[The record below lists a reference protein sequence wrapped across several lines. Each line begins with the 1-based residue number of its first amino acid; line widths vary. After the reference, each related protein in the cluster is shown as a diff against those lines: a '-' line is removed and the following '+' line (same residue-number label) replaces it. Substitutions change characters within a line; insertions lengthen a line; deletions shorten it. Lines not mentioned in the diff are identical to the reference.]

1 MIEPLVSIVVPV
13 YNGARFLRESLDSIL
28 RQTYPRTE
36 VIVLDDA
43 SKDETPSI
51 VTSYGDRIRSVRHEP
66 NRGGFGNMNA
76 GIALAT
82 GDMVAIYHADDVYEP
97 TIVEREVSFLNAHPD
112 VGTVF
117 CLDVFIDAT
126 GQEYGRVTLPSE
138 LQRKDVLAYPDVVNA
153 LLRWKNRFL
162 RAPGAMLRRSTYE
175 AIGVFRE
182 EFGIAAD
189 LDLWLRAARHS
200 GIGMLH
206 EYLYRY
212 RHFHGNW
219 SQQYQYLRTE
229 ADTFFTVMD
238 HWLASGERTH
248 ASPRALADFEGQ
260 RAEEYLMNAVA
271 LYIKGDMMRARQ
283 TVNAVR
289 WRAILAASTIQRA
302 RMLALLGVLRALCPL
317 PRIGAVSDA
326 LHARWYPHGSGT
338 IA

>member
-1 MIEPLVSIVVPV
+1 MTDPLVSIVVPV

-36 VIVLDDA
+36 VIVLDDG
-43 SKDETPSI
+43 SKDETPAI
-51 VTSYGDRIRSVRHEP
+51 IASYGSRVRAIRHER

-76 GIALAT
+76 GVALAT
-82 GDMVAIYHADDVYEP
+82 GDLIAIYHADDVYEP
-97 TIVEREVSFLNAHPD
+97 TIVEREVAFLNAHPS

-126 GQEYGRVTLPSE
+126 GREYGRLTLPPD
-138 LQRKDVLAYPDVVNA
+138 LQRKDVLEYRDVLNA

-162 RAPGAMLRRSTYE
+162 RAPGAMLRRSTYA
-175 AIGVFRE
+175 AIGTFRE
-182 EFGIAAD
+182 DFGIAAD

-200 GIGMLH
+200 GIGLLH

-219 SQQYQYLRTE
+219 SQQHQYLRTE
-229 ADTFFTVMD
+229 PDTFFTVID
-238 HWLASGERTH
+238 SWLASGERTH
-248 ASPRALADFEGQ
+248 ASERALADFDGQ
-260 RAEEYLMNAVA
+260 RAEERLMNAVA
-271 LYIKGDMMRARQ
+271 LYIKGDMVRARR
-283 TVNAVR
+283 TVDAVHAR
-289 WRAILAASTIQRA
+289 TILAASTIQRG
-302 RMLALLGVLRALCPL
+302 RLLALLALLRTLCRL
-317 PRIGAVSDA
+317 PRIARVSDA

>member
-1 MIEPLVSIVVPV
+1 MTEPLVSIVVPV

-28 RQTYPRTE
+28 RQTYSRTE

-51 VTSYGDRIRSVRHEP
+51 IASYGDRVRAVRHEQ

-76 GIALAT
+76 GVALAR
-82 GDMVAIYHADDVYEP
+82 GDFVAIYHADDLYEP
-97 TIVEREVSFLNAHPD
+97 TIVEREVAFLAAHPTI
-112 VGTVF
+112 GTVF

-126 GQEYGRVTLPSE
+126 GREYGRLTLPPE
-138 LQRKDVLAYPDVVNA
+138 LRDKEVLEYRDVLNA

-175 AIGVFRE
+175 AIGTFRE
-182 EFGIAAD
+182 GFGIAAD

-219 SQQYQYLRTE
+219 SQQHQYLRTE
-229 ADTFFTVMD
+229 PDTFFTVMD
-238 HWLASGERTH
+238 NWLASGERSQ
-248 ASPRALADFEGQ
+248 ASAKALADFSGQ
-260 RAEEYLMNAVA
+260 RSEERLMNAVA
-271 LYIKGDMMRARQ
+271 LYIKGDMERARK
-283 TVNAVR
+283 TVDAVHAR
-289 WRAILAASTIQRA
+289 SIMAASTIQRG
-302 RMLALLGVLRALCPL
+302 RMLALLTLLRTLCRL
-317 PRIGAVSDA
+317 PRIARVSDA
-326 LHARWYPHGSGT
+326 LHARWYPRGSGT
-338 IA
+338 TA

>member
-1 MIEPLVSIVVPV
+1 MTEPLVSVVVPV

-51 VTSYGDRIRSVRHEP
+51 IASYGDRIRSVRNER

-82 GDMVAIYHADDVYEP
+82 GDLVAIYHADDVYEP

-112 VGTVF
+112 IGTVF

-126 GQEYGRVTLPSE
+126 GHEYGRVMLPPE
-138 LQRKDVLAYPDVVNA
+138 LERKDVLAYPDVLNA

-162 RAPGAMLRRSTYE
+162 RAPGAMLRRSTYG

-219 SQQYQYLRTE
+219 SQQHQYLRTE

-238 HWLASGERTH
+238 HWLASGERPH
-248 ASPRALADFEGQ
+248 ASPRAQ
-260 RAEEYLMNAVA
+260 EYLMNAVA
-271 LYIKGDMMRARQ
+271 LYIKGEMTRARQ
-283 TVNAVR
+283 AVNAVR
-289 WRAILAASTIQRA
+289 WRTILAASTIQRA
-302 RMLALLGVLRALCPL
+302 RMLVLLGVLRALCRL
-317 PRIGAVSDA
+317 PRIGPVSDA